1 MRVSDFPIFTLKDNP
16 SDAEIVSH
24 KLMIRAGLIRKI
36 SSGQYSWLPIGM
48 RVLEKIQ
55 QIIRSE
61 LNNIGCMEISM
72 PLVQPSEL
80 WRESGRWDKYGPEL
94 LRFKDR
100 NDRDFCFGPT
110 FEEVVTDLVR
120 KDVSSYKQLPL
131 NFFQITTKFR
141 DEIRPR
147 FGVMRA
153 REFIMKDAYSFHAD
167 KNCLDKSYN
176 SYKQAYGNIFK
187 RLGLNFTVVSADSG
201 NIGGDES
208 HEYHVIADTGEDDL
222 LISDSGDG
230 MNVEIAKEKYS
241 LENLDELIDKT
252 SMKHKK
258 GIEVGHIFK
267 LGQKYTKSMDTKIT
281 HENGTM
287 NNIFMGCYG
296 IGVTRIVAAAIEQNH
311 DDSGIIWPTTISPF
325 KCVIIEIDASKNNSV
340 RNQSDLL
347 YKMLRDKNVDVIV
360 DNRDVGFGI
369 KMKDWELIG
378 IPHFFIVGKNEAT
391 KNIVTHKL
399 RTMPNKNSL
408 QIEDME
414 MFVEKNILHDMK

>member
-24 KLMIRAGLIRKI
+24 KLMIRAGLIRQI

-80 WRESGRWDKYGPEL
+80 WKESGRWDKYGPEL

-120 KDVSSYKQLPL
+120 KDISSYKQLPL

-167 KNCLDKSYN
+167 KNCLDESYN
-176 SYKQAYGNIFK
+176 SYKKAYGNIFK

-222 LISDSGDG
+222 LISDNGDG

-311 DDSGIIWPTTISPF
+311 DDSGIIWPTAISPF

-340 RNQSDLL
+340 KNQSDVL
-347 YKMLRDKNVDVIV
+347 YKMLKDKNIDVIV

-378 IPHFFIVGKNEAT
+378 IPHFFIIGKNEAA

-399 RTMPNKNSL
+399 RTLPNKNSL
-408 QIEDME
+408 QIEDIE
-414 MFVEKNILHDMK
+414 MFVEKNILHGVK

>member
-167 KNCLDKSYN
+167 KSCLDKSYN
-176 SYKQAYGNIFK
+176 SYKKAYENIFK

-281 HENGTM
+281 YENGTM

-378 IPHFFIVGKNEAT
+378 IPHFFMVGKNEAT

>member
-1 MRVSDFPIFTLKDNP
+1 MPTIQSSDIW
-16 SDAEIVSH
+16 
-24 KLMIRAGLIRKI
+24 RI
-36 SSGQYSWLPIGM
+36 SNRYDTYGKEML
-48 RVLEKIQ
+48 R
-55 QIIRSE
+55 II
-61 LNNIGCMEISM
+61 
-72 PLVQPSEL
+72 
-80 WRESGRWDKYGPEL
+80 
-94 LRFKDR
+94 DR
-100 NDRDFCFGPT
+100 NDKDLLYGPT
-110 FEEVVTDLVR
+110 NEEMITAIG
-120 KDVSSYKQLPL
+120 KQYIKSYKNLPRK
-131 NFFQITTKFR
+131 FYHIQTKFR

-167 KNCLDKSYN
+167 KSCLDKSYN
-176 SYKQAYGNIFK
+176 SYKKAYGNIFK

-267 LGQKYTKSMDTKIT
+267 LGQKYTESMDTKIT

-287 NNIFMGCYG
+287 DNIFMGCYG

-311 DDSGIIWPTTISPF
+311 DDSGIIWPTAISPF

-340 RNQSDLL
+340 KNQSDFL
-347 YKMLRDKNVDVIV
+347 YKMLKDKNIDVIV

-378 IPHFFIVGKNEAT
+378 IPHFFIIGKNEAA
-391 KNIVTHKL
+391 KNIITHKL
-399 RTMPNKNSL
+399 RTLPNKNSL
-408 QIEDME
+408 HIEDME
-414 MFVEKNILHDMK
+414 MFLEKNILHEMK

>member
-61 LNNIGCMEISM
+61 LNDIGCMEISM

-167 KNCLDKSYN
+167 KSCLDKSYN
-176 SYKQAYGNIFK
+176 YYKKAYGNIFK
-187 RLGLNFTVVSADSG
+187 RLGLDFTVVSADSG

-222 LISDSGDG
+222 LISDSGDS

-347 YKMLRDKNVDVIV
+347 YKMLKDKNVDVIV

-399 RTMPNKNSL
+399 RTLPNKNSL

>member
-80 WRESGRWDKYGPEL
+80 WKESGRWDKYGPEL

-167 KNCLDKSYN
+167 KNCLDESYN

-241 LENLDELIDKT
+241 LENLDELINKT

-311 DDSGIIWPTTISPF
+311 DDSGIIWPTAISPF

-340 RNQSDLL
+340 KNHSDLL
-347 YKMLRDKNVDVIV
+347 YKMLKDKNIDVIV

-378 IPHFFIVGKNEAT
+378 IPHFFIIGKNEAA
-391 KNIVTHKL
+391 KNIITHKL
-399 RTMPNKNSL
+399 RTLPNKNSL

-414 MFVEKNILHDMK
+414 IFVEKNILNDMK

>member
-16 SDAEIVSH
+16 SDAEIASH
-24 KLMIRAGLIRKI
+24 KLMLRAGLIRKI

-61 LNNIGCMEISM
+61 LKNIGCMEISM

-80 WRESGRWDKYGPEL
+80 WKESGRWDKYGPEL

-167 KNCLDKSYN
+167 KSCLDKSYN
-176 SYKQAYGNIFK
+176 SYKQAYGNIFE

-296 IGVTRIVAAAIEQNH
+296 IGVSRIVAAAIEQNH

-325 KCVIIEIDASKNNSV
+325 KCVIIEIDASKNDSV

-347 YKMLRDKNVDVIV
+347 YKMLRDKKVDVIV

-378 IPHFFIVGKNEAT
+378 VPHFFIVGKNEAT

-414 MFVEKNILHDMK
+414 MFVEKNILHDVK

>member
-80 WRESGRWDKYGPEL
+80 WKESGRWDKYGPEL

-120 KDVSSYKQLPL
+120 KDVRSYKQLPL

-230 MNVEIAKEKYS
+230 MNLEIAKEKYS

-267 LGQKYTKSMDTKIT
+267 LGQKYTESMDTKIT

-287 NNIFMGCYG
+287 DNIFMGCYG

-311 DDSGIIWPTTISPF
+311 DDSGIIWPTAISPF

-340 RNQSDLL
+340 KNQSDLL
-347 YKMLRDKNVDVIV
+347 YKMLKDKNIDVIV

-378 IPHFFIVGKNEAT
+378 IPHFFIIGKNEAA
-391 KNIVTHKL
+391 KNIITHKL
-399 RTMPNKNSL
+399 RTLPNKNSL
-408 QIEDME
+408 HIEDME
-414 MFVEKNILHDMK
+414 MFLEKNILHEMK

>member
-36 SSGQYSWLPIGM
+36 SSGQYSWLPVGM

-167 KNCLDKSYN
+167 KNCLDKTYD
-176 SYKQAYGNIFK
+176 SYKKAYSNIFK
-187 RLGLNFTVVSADSG
+187 RLGLNFTLVSADSG

-230 MNVEIAKEKYS
+230 MNVEVAKEKYS
-241 LENLDELIDKT
+241 LENLDDLIDKT

-267 LGQKYTKSMDTKIT
+267 LGQKYTKSMDSKIT
-281 HENGTM
+281 NENGTM

-325 KCVIIEIDASKNNSV
+325 KCVIIEIDASKNSAV
-340 RNQSDLL
+340 KNQSDIL
-347 YKMLRDKNVDVIV
+347 YNILKDKNIDVIV

-378 IPHFFIVGKNEAT
+378 IPHFFIIGKNEAE

-399 RTMPNKNSL
+399 RTLPNKNSL

-414 MFVEKNILHDMK
+414 MFIEKNILHEV

>member
-167 KNCLDKSYN
+167 KSCLDKSYN

-311 DDSGIIWPTTISPF
+311 DDSGIIWPTAIAPF

-340 RNQSDLL
+340 KNHSDLL
-347 YKMLRDKNVDVIV
+347 YKKLKDKNIDVIV

-378 IPHFFIVGKNEAT
+378 IPHFFIIGKNEAA
-391 KNIVTHKL
+391 KNIITHKL
-399 RTMPNKNSL
+399 RTLPNKNSL

-414 MFVEKNILHDMK
+414 IFVEKNILNDMK

>member
-80 WRESGRWDKYGPEL
+80 WKESGRWDKYGPEL

-281 HENGTM
+281 YENGTM

>member
-16 SDAEIVSH
+16 SDAEIASH

-80 WRESGRWDKYGPEL
+80 WKESGRWDKYGPEL

-167 KNCLDKSYN
+167 KSCLDKSYN
-176 SYKQAYGNIFK
+176 SYKQAYGNIFE

-281 HENGTM
+281 YENGTM

-378 IPHFFIVGKNEAT
+378 IPHFFIIGKNEAA
-391 KNIVTHKL
+391 KNIITHKL
-399 RTMPNKNSL
+399 RTLPNKNSL

>member
-1 MRVSDFPIFTLKDNP
+1 MRVSDFPIFTLKDDP
-16 SDAEIVSH
+16 SDAEVPSH

-48 RVLEKIQ
+48 RVVEKIQ

-61 LNNIGCMEISM
+61 LNNIGCMEIAM

-80 WRESGRWDKYGPEL
+80 WKESGRWDKYGPEL

-120 KDVSSYKQLPL
+120 KDISSYKQLPL

-167 KNCLDKSYN
+167 QRCLDKTYD
-176 SYKQAYGNIFK
+176 SYKTAYDNIFR
-187 RLGLNFTVVSADSG
+187 RLGLDFTVVSADSG

-222 LISDSGDG
+222 LISDSGEG

-241 LENLDELIDKT
+241 LEKLDDLVNKT

-267 LGQKYTKSMDTKIT
+267 LGQKYTKSMNTKIT
-281 HENGTM
+281 NENGTM

-311 DDSGIIWPTTISPF
+311 DDSGIIWPMTLSPF
-325 KCVIIEIDASKNNSV
+325 KCVIIEIDSAKNTSV
-340 RNQSDLL
+340 KTQSDFL
-347 YKMLRDKNVDVIV
+347 YKSLREKNVDVIV
-360 DNRDVGFGI
+360 DNRDIGFGI
-369 KMKDWELIG
+369 KIKDWELIG
-378 IPHFFIVGKNEAT
+378 VPHFFIIGKSEAE
-391 KNIVTHKL
+391 KNIITHKL
-399 RTMPNKNSL
+399 RTLPTKNSL
-408 QIEDME
+408 QVEDFDIFIED
-414 MFVEKNILHDMK
+414 NILCE